1 TAPVSVAY
9 ATSNGTATA
18 GSDFTAK
25 SGTVTFAAG
34 VTSQQISV
42 AVVGDTVVEQ
52 NETFTVTLSSP
63 TGATIADGSA
73 IGTITND
80 DVAPVVLP
88 KVTVADATV
97 VESNSG
103 TKNIVFT
110 VTLDKAA
117 TAPVSVAYAT

>member
-1 TAPVSVAY
+1 VAY

-42 AVVGDTVVEQ
+42 AVVGDTVVES

-73 IGTITND
+73 VGTITND
-80 DVAPVVLP
+80 DVATPTP
-88 KVTVADATV
+88 G
-97 VESNSG
+97 NSS
-103 TKNIVFT
+103 
-110 VTLDKAA
+110 A
-117 TAPVSVAYAT
+117 